1 MHKGREEGWV
11 EERLSG
17 IELALDVKFGS
28 EGLQL
33 MSTISEISDLAMLRT
48 IYKYILTA
56 NTFDQLRG
64 RIQNIY
70 AAEIH

>member
-1 MHKGREEGWV
+1 
-11 EERLSG
+11 
-17 IELALDVKFGS
+17 
-28 EGLQL
+28 

-48 IYKYILTA
+48 IYKYLLTA
-56 NTFDQLRG
+56 NIFDQLRG